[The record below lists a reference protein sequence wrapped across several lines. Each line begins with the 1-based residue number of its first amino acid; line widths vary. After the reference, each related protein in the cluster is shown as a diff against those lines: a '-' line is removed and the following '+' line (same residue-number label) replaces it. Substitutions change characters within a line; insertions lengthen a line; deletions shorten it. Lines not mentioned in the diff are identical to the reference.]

1 MNLSNY
7 RTGVQSLDL
16 QIVELLKELPSEDAD
31 LIAELL
37 VSGVRLSLEDVNRGE
52 LKLTNSAL
60 KELRH
65 SFSVFAPYR
74 SERKATLFGSARISA
89 GDPAYVSAREFGAAM
104 AQKGWMVMTGA
115 GPGIMAAGLEGAG
128 KERSF
133 GINIKLPFESSANEF
148 IADDPKL
155 INFKYSHRTVPKYSI
170 RT

>member
-74 SERKATLFGSARISA
+74 SNGIEDEVGRHCVLWPGDRAFHGDCWNRI
-89 GDPAYVSAREFGAAM
+89 GKQGQLLRWQTGLHE
-104 AQKGWMVMTGA
+104 KG
-115 GPGIMAAGLEGAG
+115 GIPFVESCVTNF
-128 KERSF
+128 RSNW
-133 GINIKLPFESSANEF
+133 I
-148 IADDPKL
+148 
-155 INFKYSHRTVPKYSI
+155 
-170 RT
+170 